1 MGGRFPRVART
12 WPVVLGVALGV
23 SLLLPAA
30 PAAAH
35 NSLTGSDPRNG
46 ARVAEAP
53 SRIELRFLAK
63 VEPNTTKI
71 TVTGPD
77 NVAALGGAPTF
88 SGSRVSVPFK
98 PGRAGLYIV
107 DYRVASSDGHP
118 VSGEV
123 RFTLTTGTPAGSP
136 AGAGTADPTAPAS
149 AVPPSP
155 AAAPTSPA
163 AGPTSPAAGP
173 TSPAPDPA
181 GAGSPGSAVPAAQ
194 ENDDA
199 AGRGW
204 LWALGGV
211 LLLAALAAGLL
222 LRRRSARR

>member
-1 MGGRFPRVART
+1 MGGRFPRAART
-12 WPVVLGVALGV
+12 WPVVFGVAFGV

-53 SRIELRFLAK
+53 AKIELRFLAK
-63 VEPNTTKI
+63 ADPGATKI

-77 NVAALGGAPTF
+77 NVAASGGPPTF
-88 SGSRVSVPFK
+88 AGSRVSVPFK
-98 PGRAGLYIV
+98 PGRAGLYV
-107 DYRVASSDGHP
+107 VGYRLASSDGHP
-118 VSGEV
+118 VTGEV
-123 RFTLTTGTPAGSP
+123 RFTLTTGTPAEP
-136 AGAGTADPTAPAS
+136 PTGAGTAGPSASAS
-149 AVPPSP
+149 AVPPS
-155 AAAPTSPA
+155 TG
-163 AGPTSPAAGP
+163 AGPTSAATGPAGP
-173 TSPAPDPA
+173 GTAE
-181 GAGSPGSAVPAAQ
+181 SAVPAAK
-194 ENDDA
+194 ESDGA

-222 LRRRSARR
+222 LRRRSTRR

>member
-1 MGGRFPRVART
+1 M
-12 WPVVLGVALGV
+12 ALGV

-46 ARVAEAP
+46 ARLAEAP
-53 SRIELRFLAK
+53 ARIELRFLAK
-63 VEPNTTKI
+63 VDPGTTKI

-88 SGSRVSVPFK
+88 SGSRVSVPFE
-98 PGRAGLYIV
+98 PGRAGLYVV

-123 RFTLTTGTPAGSP
+123 RFTLTTGTPAEAPS
-136 AGAGTADPTAPAS
+136 GAGTAGPSAPAS
-149 AVPPSP
+149 AVPPS
-155 AAAPTSPA
+155 AGT
-163 AGPTSPAAGP
+163 GPTSAA
-173 TSPAPDPA
+173 PAPA
-181 GAGSPGSAVPAAQ
+181 GTDTGSPGSAVPAAQ
-194 ENDDA
+194 TSDGA

-211 LLLAALAAGLL
+211 VLLAALAAGLL

>member
-1 MGGRFPRVART
+1 MART
-12 WPVVLGVALGV
+12 WPVVFGVAFGV
-23 SLLLPAA
+23 SLLLPPA

-53 SRIELRFLAK
+53 ARIELRFLAK
-63 VEPNTTKI
+63 ADPNTTKI

-98 PGRAGLYIV
+98 PGRAGLYV
-107 DYRVASSDGHP
+107 VGYRLASSDGHP

-123 RFTLTTGTPAGSP
+123 RFTLTTGTPAEPP
-136 AGAGTADPTAPAS
+136 AGPTAPPS
-149 AVPPSP
+149 AVPSPSV
-155 AAAPTSPA
+155 
-163 AGPTSPAAGP
+163 AGPTSAGSPSTGAGP
-173 TSPAPDPA
+173 TSAAPGPA
-181 GAGSPGSAVPAAQ
+181 GTGTPEAAVPAAK
-194 ENDDA
+194 ESDDA

>member
-1 MGGRFPRVART
+1 MART

-63 VEPNTTKI
+63 VDPNTTKI

-123 RFTLTTGTPAGSP
+123 RFTLTTGTPAESP
-136 AGAGTADPTAPAS
+136 TGAGTAGPTAPAS
-149 AVPPSP
+149 AVPPSAGAAP
-155 AAAPTSPA
+155 TSAAAAPTSA
-163 AGPTSPAAGP
+163 
-173 TSPAPDPA
+173 APDPA
-181 GAGSPGSAVPAAQ
+181 GAGSPGSAVPAAK
-194 ENDDA
+194 ESDDA

>member
-1 MGGRFPRVART
+1 MART
-12 WPVVLGVALGV
+12 WPVVVGVALGV
-23 SLLLPAA
+23 SLALPAA

-46 ARVAEAP
+46 ARVAQAP
-53 SRIELRFLAK
+53 ARIELRFLAK
-63 VEPNTTKI
+63 PDPGTTKI

-77 NVAALGGAPTF
+77 NVVALGGAPTF

-98 PGRAGLYIV
+98 PGRAGLYV
-107 DYRVASSDGHP
+107 VGYRLASSDGHP

-123 RFTLTTGTPAGSP
+123 RFTLTTGTPAEPPPSTG
-136 AGAGTADPTAPAS
+136 PTTP
-149 AVPPSP
+149 PPSP
-155 AAAPTSPA
+155 SGSV
-163 AGPTSPAAGP
+163 GPTSAA
-173 TSPAPDPA
+173 PAPTGGGTTA
-181 GAGSPGSAVPAAQ
+181 AAVPAAGRS
-194 ENDDA
+194 EGS

-211 LLLAALAAGLL
+211 VALAALAAGLL

>member
-1 MGGRFPRVART
+1 MGGRFPRVALT
-12 WPVVLGVALGV
+12 WPVVVGVALGV

-53 SRIELRFLAK
+53 ARIELRFLAK
-63 VEPNTTKI
+63 VDPNTTKI

-88 SGSRVSVPFK
+88 SGSRVSMPFK
-98 PGRAGLYIV
+98 PGRAGLYVV

-118 VSGEV
+118 VTGEV
-123 RFTLTTGTPAGSP
+123 RFTLTTGTPAES
-136 AGAGTADPTAPAS
+136 PTASAP

-155 AAAPTSPA
+155 GT
-163 AGPTSPAAGP
+163 GPTSAA
-173 TSPAPDPA
+173 SEPA
-181 GAGSPGSAVPAAQ
+181 GTGSPTAAVPTAK
-194 ENDDA
+194 ESDDA
-199 AGRGW
+199 GGRGW

-222 LRRRSARR
+222 LRRRSAGR